1 LTRPLW
7 KGRDQQSKGQNGRS
21 IAGQPLTGVV
31 PALGGEAEVAIANGD
46 GIVAAREGI
55 AARDGI

>member
-1 LTRPLW
+1 
-7 KGRDQQSKGQNGRS
+7 
-21 IAGQPLTGVV
+21 LTGVV